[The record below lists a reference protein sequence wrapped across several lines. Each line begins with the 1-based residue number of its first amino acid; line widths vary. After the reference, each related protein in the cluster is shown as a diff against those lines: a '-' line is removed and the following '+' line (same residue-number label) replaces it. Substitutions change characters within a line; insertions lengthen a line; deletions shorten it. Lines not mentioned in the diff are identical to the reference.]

1 MMIRV
6 ILSIILFCVVTVET
20 DAQSVSTDS
29 MKNDDTDDDDTD
41 DSRVICSA
49 IIKRR
54 LIP

>member
-29 MKNDDTDDDDTD
+29 MKNDKITG
-41 DSRVICSA
+41 SVLVITC
-49 IIKRR
+49 KDE
-54 LIP
+54 